1 MERKYNF
8 HWWRNI
14 TINMEKYNFRWWR
27 GNITSEW
34 IRFTSENY
42 SPGFLNSQINATTF
56 GNCFLDKYHSWRICD
71 NLVENNIWSGLT
83 EKEKNNQVTS
93 SFFWNSP
100 SPVPVLIGSLYSHW
114 IGLRCE
120 MKNEQWQV
128 SGREL
133 PTALC
138 LNSVRHTL
146 PGTEISC
153 VKFYNLILW
162 FIIKSSYNFYI
173 LLPKVK

>member
-1 MERKYNF
+1 MQQLLAIVSLKN
-8 HWWRNI
+8 
-14 TINMEKYNFRWWR
+14 TILDEFVTIWSKT
-27 GNITSEW
+27 TSEAVW
-34 IRFTSENY
+34 QKKRKIIRLHEAFFGTHHNQ
-42 SPGFLNSQINATTF
+42 FLNI
-56 GNCFLDKYHSWRICD
+56 L
-71 NLVENNIWSGLT
+71 
-83 EKEKNNQVTS
+83 
-93 SFFWNSP
+93 
-100 SPVPVLIGSLYSHW
+100 VLIGSLYYHW

-120 MKNEQWQV
+120 MKNEPWQV

-162 FIIKSSYNFYI
+162 FIKKSNYNLYI
-173 LLPKVK
+173 LLLKVK